1 MKLENWKWALGEREL
16 QEKVLIL
23 VWATETGTPD
33 TERNLFLCIFLPPY
47 SVTHRA
53 QSVLQWRWQQW
64 MQLDP
69 GRIFL
74 FDCYQEGRVSFYD
87 FFFCPLT
94 TYPKYRATAEWH
106 HRARQLKP
114 QIRKIV
120 YELPDLYLRIVCIN
134 LTVIRIAD
142 WEVNWQIGHHPVSA
156 TLIVYMQD
164 RSKQHLW
171 SWITDLTLEP

>member
-1 MKLENWKWALGEREL
+1 MGTGRERAPGESLNSSMSSRNGNTWYWEKFISLYFSPSLFCHSQDPISPAMVVAAMDAIGPWENLPFWLVEL
-16 QEKVLIL
+16 
-23 VWATETGTPD
+23 
-33 TERNLFLCIFLPPY
+33 
-47 SVTHRA
+47 
-53 QSVLQWRWQQW
+53 
-64 MQLDP
+64 
-69 GRIFL
+69 
-74 FDCYQEGRVSFYD
+74 CYQEGRVSFYD
-87 FFFCPLT
+87 FFFFCPLT

-120 YELPDLYLRIVCIN
+120 YELPDLYLRFVCIN

-164 RSKQHLW
+164 RSK
-171 SWITDLTLEP
+171 